1 MKPVQY
7 LACLILPFAAFSCG
21 MKPVDHQIPTKIN
34 VERERASTRH
44 SLYQHHDIM
53 LGGEKFNDAF
63 GMVADAKVLI
73 NGYEALLLQE
83 PTPAETKQEGNT
95 ATSEWKK
102 RVYPKSQWTRTT
114 VFEIS
119 GVDPK
124 QNATRP
130 CWTGDP
136 EVKQRCQKP
145 LRQREIS
152 RIGPDGKVTRSY
164 RRPGSV
170 N

>member
-1 MKPVQY
+1 ME
-7 LACLILPFAAFSCG
+7 
-21 MKPVDHQIPTKIN
+21 PVDHQIPTKIN
-34 VERERASTRH
+34 VDREKGSTRH

-53 LGGEKFNDAF
+53 LGGSEFNEAF
-63 GMVADAKVLI
+63 GMVPDVKFVI
-73 NGYEALLLQE
+73 DGKEALLLQE
-83 PTPAETKQEGNT
+83 ATPAESKQEGQVT
-95 ATSEWKK
+95 ASEWKK
-102 RVYPKSQWTRTT
+102 RVYPKSQWARTN

-124 QNATRP
+124 QGATRP

-136 EVKQRCQKP
+136 EVKQRCHKP
-145 LRQREIS
+145 LREREIS
-152 RIGPDGKVTRSY
+152 RIGADGKVTRSY